1 MAGAIPSDAQVPAWI
16 AFVDRWIYVFMA
28 AFLIA
33 ITLTGFVP
41 DSFKKIAGVE
51 SGMRPPLHWLMHL
64 HAVVMGAWLLLL
76 LAQTSLMATGNVRY
90 HKALGIAAFVLAP
103 VILATGLML
112 VPVNYTQIAAFAAQ
126 SPPDLAAALHKEL
139 IIKADFLLLQLRS
152 ATLFAV
158 LVTLGICARQRDAG
172 FHKRLMV
179 IATLI
184 PLPAAI
190 ARISWL
196 PSTVPQSLLSL
207 NIAILVCVLPM
218 FLWDMYRLKRVHAA
232 YIVAF
237 ALWLPFV
244 VAGWLLWG
252 TDGWRTFAAGLLNLS

>member
-16 AFVDRWIYVFMA
+16 AIVDRWIYVFMA

-41 DSFKKIAGVE
+41 DSFRKIASVD
-51 SGMRPPLHWLMHL
+51 SGMRPPLHPLMHV
-64 HAVVMGAWLLLL
+64 HAVLMGAWMLLL
-76 LAQTSLMATGNVRY
+76 LAQTSLMAIGNARY
-90 HKALGIAAFVLAP
+90 HKALGITSFVLAP
-103 VILATGLML
+103 AILLTGLLL

-126 SPPDLAAALHKEL
+126 SPPDVAAALQKDL
-139 IIKADFLLLQLRS
+139 IIKADFLLMQLRS
-152 ATLFAV
+152 ATLFAAF
-158 LVTLGICARQRDAG
+158 VTLGIWARQRDAG

-179 IATLI
+179 MATLI

-190 ARISWL
+190 ARTSWL

-207 NIAILVCVLPM
+207 DIAILVCVLPM

-252 TDGWRTFAAGLLNLS
+252 TDGWRTFAAGLLKLW